1 MIEPWIIFI
10 IVGGVAVV
18 AAMMMLLSDNAVHS
32 ALWLIVNF
40 ACVAVL
46 YLLLD
51 APFLAMV
58 QIAVYAGAIM
68 VLFLFVIML
77 LGAEKLMQP
86 ETKFRWLTPVAVALS
101 VGFLLVTGL
110 ALVSGQINLN
120 VPPGGQP
127 ILRVVHV
134 ATDTG
139 PVDVYANGELLIP
152 DVNFREETEFVP
164 LAPGDYTISLRPV
177 GLASDLLTANL
188 TLVNAPGQ
196 PTSPYTI
203 VAYGEGPQPV
213 AGVVTDDL
221 TSVDDDASRVTFFN
235 AYSSPVSV
243 VDFRSEFDQTDDVVV
258 APDLAQGTF
267 SAPETFEARDST
279 SWAFVNP
286 ATNEVVYSLRNPA
299 IFSLQSGV
307 AQLVVLTA
315 ERVSVGGTTRAVA
328 QAVSVEANP
337 SFGGP
342 EYIGELLFTRYLLP
356 FEMVS
361 VLLLVAIIGAIVL
374 TQRDH
379 VPAIKKRDIR
389 RKVSRPL
396 TSVIAAQTGSDLA
409 ANGQEQPQEQPAPV
423 GK

>member
-10 IVGGVAVV
+10 MVGVVAVV
-18 AAMMMLLSDNAVHS
+18 AAVMMLLSDNAVHS

-46 YLLLD
+46 FLLLD

-86 ETKFRWLTPVAVALS
+86 ETKFRWLTPVAIVLA
-101 VGFLLVTGL
+101 VVFLLTAGL
-110 ALVSGQINLN
+110 ALVSGDINLN

-127 ILRVVHV
+127 VLRVVHV

-139 PVDVYANGELLIP
+139 PVDVYANGELLMP
-152 DVNFREETEFVP
+152 GVGFREETQFIP
-164 LAPGDYTISLRPV
+164 LAPGNYTISLRPV
-177 GLASDLLTANL
+177 GLASDLATVNVTLT
-188 TLVNAPGQ
+188 NAPGQ

-203 VAYGEGPQPV
+203 IAYGEGPQPV
-213 AGVVTDDL
+213 VGVVNDDL
-221 TSVDDDASRVTFFN
+221 TSVDNDASRVTVFN
-235 AYSSPVSV
+235 AYSSSINL
-243 VDFRSEFDQTDDVVV
+243 VDINSEFDENDDVVIV
-258 APDLAQGTF
+258 SELAPGTASVPQVFAEEEEPGWQFVDPSNNTVLYRLNNPDIFTVQG
-267 SAPETFEARDST
+267 
-279 SWAFVNP
+279 
-286 ATNEVVYSLRNPA
+286 
-299 IFSLQSGV
+299 GM

-315 ERVSVGGTTRAVA
+315 ERLFDGSARAVA
-328 QAVSVEANP
+328 QTVDIEANP

-374 TQRDH
+374 TQREH
-379 VPAIKKRDIR
+379 IPAIRKRDVR

-396 TSVIAAQTGSDLA
+396 TTVIAAQTGSDLV
-409 ANGQEQPQEQPAPV
+409 ANGQEQRQEQTTPV